1 MDNFKDEYYFFSVD
15 YENNGEKFW
24 QGTGGAA
31 WNFGL
36 WTAKSRNLERNDDSF
51 ALPNVEGYAFF
62 TLLRACPGWNAG
74 SANAPHP
81 VCVESGLTFNEIQER
96 LDYPASRN

>member
-1 MDNFKDEYYFFSVD
+1 MDNLKDEYYFFSVD
-15 YENNGEKFW
+15 YENNGERFW

-31 WNFGL
+31 WNFAL
-36 WTAKSRNLERNDDSF
+36 WTANALNLTKGDSF
-51 ALPNVEGYAFF
+51 ALPHGQGYAFKS
-62 TLLRACPGWNAG
+62 LLESCHGWNTG

-81 VCVESGLTFNEIQER
+81 VCVESGLTFDEIQAR